1 MTPTEDNAK
10 GGVTYGRKTPIVNAL
25 AFLAAC
31 IMGVVFGACFCVL
44 GIIDWLKG
52 DKDGQE

>member
-1 MTPTEDNAK
+1 M
-10 GGVTYGRKTPIVNAL
+10 TYGRKTPIVNAL